1 MRLITRPALSG
12 RLKAQEKS
20 MKTIP
25 IQIPASS
32 GISLA
37 ARLDLPDDTY
47 RATVLFA
54 HCFTCGKD
62 VLAASR
68 ISRGLVAQ
76 GFAVLRFDFAGIG
89 ASEGEFA
96 DTNFSSNIQDVADA
110 AEWLRAHYKA
120 PDLVIGHS
128 LGGTAVLAASSR
140 LPEARGYVTVGS
152 PSDPRHM
159 LELIGAP
166 SLQVIEREGAADVN
180 LEGRVFHI
188 RKQFLNDVQAQQ
200 VLQQVGRLHKPL
212 LIMHAPGDRTV
223 PISHAT
229 ALFQAAAHPKSFI
242 SLGEAD
248 HLVTNKVDAEFI
260 AEMIS
265 AWSKRYIEGAL

>member
-1 MRLITRPALSG
+1 
-12 RLKAQEKS
+12 
-20 MKTIP
+20 MKTIS

-62 VLAASR
+62 ILAASR
-68 ISRGLVAQ
+68 IARGLVAQ

-110 AEWLRAHYKA
+110 ADWLRAHYQA
-120 PDLVIGHS
+120 PELIIGHS
-128 LGGTAVLAASSR
+128 LGGTAVIAASPR
-140 LPEARGYVTVGS
+140 LPEAKGYVTIGS

-159 LELIGAP
+159 LELIGAS
-166 SLQVIEREGAADVN
+166 SLKVIEREGAADVN
-180 LEGRVFHI
+180 LEGRIFHI
-188 RKQFLNDVQAQQ
+188 RKQFLNDVQEQQ
-200 VLQQVGRLHKPL
+200 VLHQVRQLHKPL

-229 ALFQAAAHPKSFI
+229 AFFQAAAHPKSFI

-248 HLVTNKVDAEFI
+248 HLVANKVDAEFI
-260 AEMIS
+260 AEMI
-265 AWSKRYIEGAL
+265 ATWSKRYIEKPAVT

>member
-1 MRLITRPALSG
+1 M
-12 RLKAQEKS
+12 KS
-20 MKTIP
+20 LP
-25 IQIPASS
+25 IQIPATS

-37 ARLDLPDDTY
+37 ARMDIPDGAY
-47 RATVLFA
+47 RATALFA

-96 DTNFSSNIQDVADA
+96 DTNFSSNVKDLVDA
-110 AEWLRAHYKA
+110 VDWLRINYKA
-120 PDLVIGHS
+120 PELMIGHS
-128 LGGTAVLAASSR
+128 LGGTAVLAASSFV
-140 LPEARGYVTVGS
+140 PEAKGFVTIGS

-159 LELIGAP
+159 LELIGRS
-166 SLQVIEREGAADVN
+166 SLDEIENNGAADVN
-180 LEGRVFHI
+180 LEGRIFHI
-188 RKQFLNDVQAQQ
+188 KKQFLEDVAEQQ
-200 VLQQVGRLHKPL
+200 VLRQVRRLQKPL
-212 LIMHAPGDRTV
+212 LILHAPEDRTV
-223 PISHAT
+223 PIGHAT
-229 ALFQAAAHPKSFI
+229 AIFQAAAHPKSFI

-260 AEMIS
+260 AELIS
-265 AWSKRYIEGAL
+265 AWSKRYLEYQEPKSFSEERG